1 MLDQAIS
8 VAGLTDYIQ
17 ILLEDDDRLRQVW
30 VVGEISSTSPH
41 RSGMFF
47 ALQDPDGKAMINCVA
62 WASQLAKFAAKPQ
75 KGEQVI
81 LLGSIK
87 LYPGQGRYQLTAWQC
102 LPAGEGLQALRDRQL
117 KQRLESEGLFDPDT
131 KMPLPPHPQTVAV
144 VTSANAA
151 AWGDIQRT
159 LGMRYPGLRVLLSP
173 AIVQGEQAPKSI
185 VQAIDRV
192 VRDGRAEVL
201 ILARGGGASEDLA
214 CFNQEIVVRV
224 IATCPIPVITGIGHE
239 RDESLADL
247 VADHCAHTPTAAAA
261 RSVPDLDELYDA
273 HRDRVMWLQTMV
285 RQRLRQEMELIEG
298 LQNRLARVKPDRL
311 LLQEKQKL
319 NWLKQ
324 SLIQQMRS
332 RMTQAQQQQQLLQ
345 EKASSLDPAAVLQRG
360 YAVLRA
366 EGGIVRD
373 AQDLTV
379 GQTVEIQ
386 LGRGKVRSV
395 VQEILPSIGK
405 QNSNASSS

>member
-8 VAGLTDYIQ
+8 VAGLTEYLQ
-17 ILLEDDDRLRQVW
+17 LLIEDDDRLRQIW

-41 RSGMFF
+41 RSGLFF

-62 WASQLAKFAAKPQ
+62 WTSQLAKFAAKPQ

-87 LYPGQGRYQLTAWQC
+87 LYPGQGRYQLTVWQC

-117 KQRLESEGLFDPDT
+117 KQRLESEGLFDPET
-131 KMPLPPHPQTVAV
+131 KMPLPSHPQTVAV

-201 ILARGGGASEDLA
+201 ILARGGGATEDLA
-214 CFNQEIVVRV
+214 CFNQEIVVRA
-224 IATCPIPVITGIGHE
+224 IATCPIPTITGIGHE

-285 RQRLRQEMELIEG
+285 RQRLRQETELMET
-298 LQNRLARVKPDRL
+298 LQSRLTRVRPDRL
-311 LLQEKQKL
+311 LHQEQQKL

-324 SLIQQMRS
+324 TLIQQMRS

-366 EGGIVRD
+366 EGAIVRD
-373 AQDLTV
+373 AQDLAV
-379 GQTVEIQ
+379 GQTVEVQ
-386 LGRGKVRSV
+386 LGRGKVRSI
-395 VQEILPSIGK
+395 VQEILP
-405 QNSNASSS
+405 

>member
-1 MLDQAIS
+1 MLDSAIS
-8 VAGLTDYIQ
+8 VAGLTEYLQ
-17 ILLEDDDRLRQVW
+17 LLIEDDDRLRQVW
-30 VVGEISSTSPH
+30 VVGEVSSTSPH
-41 RSGMFF
+41 RSGLFF

-62 WASQLAKFAAKPQ
+62 WASQLAKFTTPPQ

-87 LYPGQGRYQLTAWQC
+87 LYPGQGRYQLTVWQC

-117 KQRLESEGLFDPDT
+117 KQRLEAEGLFDPDT
-131 KMPLPPHPQTVAV
+131 KMSLPPHPQTVAV

-201 ILARGGGASEDLA
+201 ILARGGGASEDLV
-214 CFNQEIVVRV
+214 CFNQEIVVRA
-224 IATCPIPVITGIGHE
+224 IATCPIPIITGIGHE

-285 RQRLRQEMELIEG
+285 RQRLRQETELIET
-298 LQNRLARVKPDRL
+298 LQNRLTRVKPDRL
-311 LLQEKQKL
+311 LRQEQQKL

-324 SLIQQMRS
+324 SLIQQLRS
-332 RMTQAQQQQQLLQ
+332 RMAQAQQQQKRLQ
-345 EKASSLDPAAVLQRG
+345 EKAASLDPAAVLQRG
-360 YAVLRA
+360 YAVLRS
-366 EGGIVRD
+366 EGTIVRD
-373 AQDLTV
+373 AADLTV

-386 LGRGKVRSV
+386 LGHGKVRSV
-395 VQEILPSIGK
+395 VQEILP
-405 QNSNASSS
+405 

>member
-1 MLDQAIS
+1 
-8 VAGLTDYIQ
+8 
-17 ILLEDDDRLRQVW
+17 
-30 VVGEISSTSPH
+30 
-41 RSGMFF
+41 
-47 ALQDPDGKAMINCVA
+47 
-62 WASQLAKFAAKPQ
+62 
-75 KGEQVI
+75 
-81 LLGSIK
+81 
-87 LYPGQGRYQLTAWQC
+87 
-102 LPAGEGLQALRDRQL
+102 
-117 KQRLESEGLFDPDT
+117 
-131 KMPLPPHPQTVAV
+131 V

-159 LGMRYPGLRVLLSP
+159 LGMRYPGLKVLLSP

-201 ILARGGGASEDLA
+201 ILARGGGATEDLA
-214 CFNQEIVVRV
+214 CFNQEIVVRA
-224 IATCPIPVITGIGHE
+224 IATCPIPTITGIGHE

-273 HRDRVMWLQTMV
+273 HRDRVMWLQTMM
-285 RQRLRQEMELIEG
+285 RQRLRQETELIEA

-332 RMTQAQQQQQLLQ
+332 RMAQAQAQQQLLQ

-360 YAVLRA
+360 YAVLRS
-366 EGGIVRD
+366 EGTIVRE
-373 AQDLTV
+373 AADLTV

-386 LGRGKVRSV
+386 LGRGKVQSI
-395 VQEILPSIGK
+395 VQEILP
-405 QNSNASSS
+405 

>member
-8 VAGLTDYIQ
+8 VAGLTEYLQ
-17 ILLEDDDRLRQVW
+17 LLIEEDDRLRQVW
-30 VVGEISSTSPH
+30 VVGEVSSTSPH
-41 RSGMFF
+41 RSGLFF
-47 ALQDPDGKAMINCVA
+47 AIQDPGGKAMINCVA
-62 WASQLAKFAAKPQ
+62 WTSQLTKFAAKPE

-87 LYPGQGRYQLTAWQC
+87 LYPGQGRYQLTVWQC

-117 KQRLESEGLFDPDT
+117 KQRLEAEGLFDPDT
-131 KMPLPPHPQTVAV
+131 KMSLPPHPQTVAV

-201 ILARGGGASEDLA
+201 ILARGGGATEDLA
-214 CFNQEIVVRV
+214 CFNQEIVVRA
-224 IATCPIPVITGIGHE
+224 IATCPIPTITGIGHE

-285 RQRLRQEMELIEG
+285 RQRLRQETELIES

-366 EGGIVRD
+366 EGAIVRD
-373 AQDLTV
+373 AADLTV
-379 GQTVEIQ
+379 GQTVEVQ
-386 LGRGKVRSV
+386 LGQGKVRSI
-395 VQEILPSIGK
+395 VQEILH
-405 QNSNASSS
+405 

>member
-1 MLDQAIS
+1 MIDQAIS
-8 VAGLTDYIQ
+8 VAGLTEYLQ
-17 ILLEDDDRLRQVW
+17 LLIEDDDRLRQVW

-41 RSGMFF
+41 RSGLFF

-62 WASQLAKFAAKPQ
+62 WTSQLAKFAAKPQ

-87 LYPGQGRYQLTAWQC
+87 LYPGQGRYQLTVWQC

-131 KMPLPPHPQTVAV
+131 KMTLPAHPQTVAV

-159 LGMRYPGLRVLLSP
+159 LGIRYPGLRVLLSP

-201 ILARGGGASEDLA
+201 ILARGGGATEDLA
-214 CFNQEIVVRV
+214 CFNQEIVVRA
-224 IATCPIPVITGIGHE
+224 IATCPIPTITGIGHE

-273 HRDRVMWLQTMV
+273 HRDRVMWLQTMM
-285 RQRLRQEMELIEG
+285 RQRLRQETESIEA

-311 LLQEKQKL
+311 LIQEKQKL

-332 RMTQAQQQQQLLQ
+332 RMTQAQAQQQLLQ

-360 YAVLRA
+360 YAVLRS
-366 EGGIVRD
+366 EGAIVRD
-373 AQDLTV
+373 AANLTV

-395 VQEILPSIGK
+395 VQEILP
-405 QNSNASSS
+405 

>member
-8 VAGLTDYIQ
+8 VAGLTEYLQ
-17 ILLEDDDRLRQVW
+17 LLIEDDDRLRQVW

-81 LLGSIK
+81 LLGAIK
-87 LYPGQGRYQLTAWQC
+87 LYPGQGRYQLTVWQC

-131 KMPLPPHPQTVAV
+131 KMTLPAHPQTVAV

-159 LGMRYPGLRVLLSP
+159 LGIRYPGLRVLLSP

-201 ILARGGGASEDLA
+201 ILARGGGATEDLA
-214 CFNQEIVVRV
+214 CFNQEIVVRA

-273 HRDRVMWLQTMV
+273 HRDRVMGLQIMV
-285 RQRLRQEMELIEG
+285 QQRLRQETEKIEF
-298 LQNRLARVKPDRL
+298 LQSRLARVKPDRL

-332 RMTQAQQQQQLLQ
+332 RMAQAQAQQQLLQ

-366 EGGIVRD
+366 EGAIVRD
-373 AQDLTV
+373 GADLTV

-386 LGRGKVRSV
+386 LGRGKVRSIV
-395 VQEILPSIGK
+395 EEILP
-405 QNSNASSS
+405 

>member
-1 MLDQAIS
+1 MLDSAIS
-8 VAGLTDYIQ
+8 VAGLTEYLQ
-17 ILLEDDDRLRQVW
+17 LLIEADDRLRQVW
-30 VVGEISSTSPH
+30 VVGEVSSTSPH
-41 RSGMFF
+41 RSGLFF

-62 WASQLAKFAAKPQ
+62 WASQLAKFTTPPQ
-75 KGEQVI
+75 KGAQVI

-87 LYPGQGRYQLTAWQC
+87 LYPGQGRYQLTVWQC

-117 KQRLESEGLFDPDT
+117 KQRLEAEGLFDPDT

-201 ILARGGGASEDLA
+201 ILARGGGATEDLV
-214 CFNQEIVVRV
+214 CFNQEIVVRA
-224 IATCPIPVITGIGHE
+224 IATCPIPIITGIGHE

-285 RQRLRQEMELIEG
+285 RQRLRQETELIET
-298 LQNRLARVKPDRL
+298 LQNRLTRVKPDRL
-311 LLQEKQKL
+311 LRQEQQKL

-332 RMTQAQQQQQLLQ
+332 RMAQAQQQQKRLQ
-345 EKASSLDPAAVLQRG
+345 EKAASLDPAAVLQRG
-360 YAVLRA
+360 YAVLRS
-366 EGGIVRD
+366 EGTIVRD
-373 AQDLTV
+373 AADLTV

-386 LGRGKVRSV
+386 LGHGKVRSV
-395 VQEILPSIGK
+395 VQEILP
-405 QNSNASSS
+405 

>member
-1 MLDQAIS
+1 MLNQAIS

-41 RSGMFF
+41 RSGLFF

-87 LYPGQGRYQLTAWQC
+87 LYPGQGRYQLTVWQC

-131 KMPLPPHPQTVAV
+131 KMSLPSHPQTVAV

-159 LGMRYPGLRVLLSP
+159 LGMRYPGLKVLLSP

-185 VQAIDRV
+185 VQAIDRI
-192 VRDGRAEVL
+192 VRDGRAELL

-214 CFNQEIVVRV
+214 CFNQEIVVRA

-285 RQRLRQEMELIEG
+285 QKRLRQEQELIEE

-311 LLQEKQKL
+311 LIQEKQKL

-332 RMTQAQQQQQLLQ
+332 RMTQAQAQQQLLQ

-366 EGGIVRD
+366 EGAIVRD

-386 LGRGKVRSV
+386 LGQGKVRSV
-395 VQEILPSIGK
+395 VQEILPSIGD
-405 QNSNASSS
+405 

>member
-8 VAGLTDYIQ
+8 VAGLTEYLQ
-17 ILLEDDDRLRQVW
+17 LLIEADDRLRQIW

-41 RSGMFF
+41 RSGLFF

-62 WASQLAKFAAKPQ
+62 WASQLAKFAAKPT

-87 LYPGQGRYQLTAWQC
+87 LYPGQGRYQLTVWQC

-159 LGMRYPGLRVLLSP
+159 LGMRYPGLKVLLSP

-201 ILARGGGASEDLA
+201 ILARGGGATEDLA
-214 CFNQEIVVRV
+214 CFNQEIVVRA

-285 RQRLRQEMELIEG
+285 QQRLRQEAELIEA

-332 RMTQAQQQQQLLQ
+332 RMTQAQAQQQLLQ

-366 EGGIVRD
+366 EGAIVRD
-373 AQDLTV
+373 AADLTV

-386 LGRGKVRSV
+386 LGRGKVRSI
-395 VQEILPSIGK
+395 VQEILP
-405 QNSNASSS
+405 

>member
-1 MLDQAIS
+1 MLNQAIS

-41 RSGMFF
+41 RSGLFF

-87 LYPGQGRYQLTAWQC
+87 LYPGQGRYQLTVWQC

-131 KMPLPPHPQTVAV
+131 KMSLPSHPQTVAV

-159 LGMRYPGLRVLLSP
+159 LGMRYPGLKVLLSP

-185 VQAIDRV
+185 VQAIDRI
-192 VRDGRAEVL
+192 VRDGRAELL

-214 CFNQEIVVRV
+214 CFNQEIVVRA

-285 RQRLRQEMELIEG
+285 QKRLRQEQELIEE

-311 LLQEKQKL
+311 LIQEKQKL

-332 RMTQAQQQQQLLQ
+332 RMTQAQAQQQLLQ

-366 EGGIVRD
+366 EGAIVRD

-386 LGRGKVRSV
+386 LGQGKVRSV
-395 VQEILPSIGK
+395 VQEILPSIGE
-405 QNSNASSS
+405 A

>member
-1 MLDQAIS
+1 MIDQAIS
-8 VAGLTDYIQ
+8 VAGLTEYLQ
-17 ILLEDDDRLRQVW
+17 LLIEDDDRLRQVW

-41 RSGMFF
+41 RSGLFF

-87 LYPGQGRYQLTAWQC
+87 LYPGQGRYQLTVWQC

-131 KMPLPPHPQTVAV
+131 KMTLPAHPQTVAV

-159 LGMRYPGLRVLLSP
+159 LGIRYPGLRVLLSP

-201 ILARGGGASEDLA
+201 ILARGGGATEDLA
-214 CFNQEIVVRV
+214 CFNQEIVVRA
-224 IATCPIPVITGIGHE
+224 IATCPIPTITGIGHE

-273 HRDRVMWLQTMV
+273 HRDRVMWLQTMM
-285 RQRLRQEMELIEG
+285 RQRLRQETESIEA

-311 LLQEKQKL
+311 LIQEKQKL

-332 RMTQAQQQQQLLQ
+332 RMTQAQAQQQLLQ

-360 YAVLRA
+360 YAVLRS
-366 EGGIVRD
+366 EGAIVRD
-373 AQDLTV
+373 AANLTV

-395 VQEILPSIGK
+395 VQEILP
-405 QNSNASSS
+405 

>member
-8 VAGLTDYIQ
+8 VAGLTEYLQ
-17 ILLEDDDRLRQVW
+17 LLIEEDDRLRQVW
-30 VVGEISSTSPH
+30 VVGEVSSTSPH
-41 RSGMFF
+41 RSGLFF

-81 LLGSIK
+81 LLGSLK
-87 LYPGQGRYQLTAWQC
+87 LYPGQGRYQLTVWQC

-201 ILARGGGASEDLA
+201 ILARGGGATEDLA
-214 CFNQEIVVRV
+214 CFNQEIVVRA
-224 IATCPIPVITGIGHE
+224 IATCPIPTITGIGHE
-239 RDESLADL
+239 RDESLCDL

-285 RQRLRQEMELIEG
+285 RQRLRQETELIEA

-332 RMTQAQQQQQLLQ
+332 RLTQAQAQQQLLK
-345 EKASSLDPAAVLQRG
+345 EKAASLDPAAVLQRG

-366 EGGIVRD
+366 EGAIVRD
-373 AQDLTV
+373 AADLTV
-379 GQTVEIQ
+379 GQTVEMQ
-386 LGRGKVRSV
+386 LGRGKVRSI
-395 VQEILPSIGK
+395 VQEILP
-405 QNSNASSS
+405 

>member
-1 MLDQAIS
+1 
-8 VAGLTDYIQ
+8 
-17 ILLEDDDRLRQVW
+17 
-30 VVGEISSTSPH
+30 
-41 RSGMFF
+41 
-47 ALQDPDGKAMINCVA
+47 
-62 WASQLAKFAAKPQ
+62 
-75 KGEQVI
+75 
-81 LLGSIK
+81 
-87 LYPGQGRYQLTAWQC
+87 
-102 LPAGEGLQALRDRQL
+102 LQALRDRQL

-131 KMPLPPHPQTVAV
+131 KMSLPSHPQTVAV

-159 LGMRYPGLRVLLSP
+159 LGMRYPGLKVLLSP

-185 VQAIDRV
+185 VQAIDRI
-192 VRDGRAEVL
+192 VRDGRAELL

-214 CFNQEIVVRV
+214 CFNQEIVVRA

-285 RQRLRQEMELIEG
+285 QKRLRQEQELIEE

-311 LLQEKQKL
+311 LIQEKQKL

-332 RMTQAQQQQQLLQ
+332 RMTQAQAQQQLLQ

-366 EGGIVRD
+366 EGAIVRD

-386 LGRGKVRSV
+386 LGQGKVRSV
-395 VQEILPSIGK
+395 VQEILPSIGE
-405 QNSNASSS
+405 A